1 LLQSVVNVSEGRDAG
16 VIGALAERG
25 GESLLDLHC
34 DRDHNRSV
42 FTLAGDDV
50 EGAVRRL
57 ARHAVAALDLRK
69 HHGAHPR
76 LGVLDVVPWIDLVVD
91 TTGRWHNGRL
101 ETAAAARDRFARWA
115 ATELDLPCFTYGS
128 PPPAG
133 WPPAGWP
140 SVPDVSVRTL
150 PYVRKEAWRTLL
162 PDTGPARPHRSAGAT
177 CVGAR
182 PVLVAYNLWLATAD
196 LVAARRIA
204 AEVRSPQLRTLGL
217 QVGAAV
223 QVSCNLIDPWTVG
236 PDAAF
241 DAVATRVEVARAE
254 LVGLVP
260 LGVLDAIPS
269 SRWALLDVDASRTI
283 EARLEQAGLDGG
295 RFTYQQPP
303 TIDDTFRP
311 GPSGSREV

>member
-182 PVLVAYNLWLATAD
+182 PVLVAYNLWLAEAD
-196 LVAARRIA
+196 PVAARRIA

-217 QVGAAV
+217 QVGASV

-236 PDAAF
+236 PGAAF

-254 LVGLVP
+254 LVGLLP

-303 TIDDTFRP
+303 ATDDTFRP
-311 GPSGSREV
+311 APP

>member
-57 ARHAVAALDLRK
+57 ARHAVAALDLRE

-76 LGVLDVVPWIDLVVD
+76 RGVLDVVPWIDLVVD

-182 PVLVAYNLWLATAD
+182 PVLVAYNLWLAEAD
-196 LVAARRIA
+196 PVAARRIA

-217 QVGAAV
+217 QVGASV

-236 PDAAF
+236 PGAAF

-254 LVGLVP
+254 LVGLLP

-303 TIDDTFRP
+303 ATDDTFRP
-311 GPSGSREV
+311 APP